1 MRPTYRCR
9 TCAAHWPCPTAR
21 LVLTRLYQD
30 DPAGLRRHLTAHLR
44 HARRDL
50 AETAPGVDADA
61 LTARFLG
68 WLPAGDADRPADAG
82 RPGGTAVAD
91 P

>member
-50 AETAPGVDADA
+50 AETAPGVDAAA
-61 LTARFLG
+61 LTVRFLG
-68 WLPAGDADRPADAG
+68 WLSPDGGAVPPDDGRGSAD
-82 RPGGTAVAD
+82 D